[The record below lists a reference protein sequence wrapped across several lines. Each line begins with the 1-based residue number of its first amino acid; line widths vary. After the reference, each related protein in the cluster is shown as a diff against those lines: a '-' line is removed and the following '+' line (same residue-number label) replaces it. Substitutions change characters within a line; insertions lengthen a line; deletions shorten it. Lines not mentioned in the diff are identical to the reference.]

1 MRGEEMI
8 SQATNT
14 HTVSEESKDSVVT
27 KALMNVG
34 RDLNI
39 SPDVLASIVGKNR
52 SSLYRP
58 TGIKA
63 NSKSGEL
70 ALVMIRCYRALFALM
85 GGNYAAM
92 QHWFNTYNNHTGGVP
107 IEQAQKLEGLMS
119 VSRYLDAIRGKN

>member
-1 MRGEEMI
+1 M
-8 SQATNT
+8 SSHAASTD
-14 HTVSEESKDSVVT
+14 TVSEDNRDSIVT

-39 SPDVLASIVGKNR
+39 SPDVLASIIGKNR

-58 TGIKA
+58 SGIKA

-70 ALVMIRCYRALFALM
+70 ALVLIRCYRALFALM
-85 GGNYAAM
+85 GGNFAAM
-92 QHWFNTYNNHTGGVP
+92 QHWFKTYNNHTGGVP
-107 IEQAQKLEGLMS
+107 IEQAQKIEGLMS